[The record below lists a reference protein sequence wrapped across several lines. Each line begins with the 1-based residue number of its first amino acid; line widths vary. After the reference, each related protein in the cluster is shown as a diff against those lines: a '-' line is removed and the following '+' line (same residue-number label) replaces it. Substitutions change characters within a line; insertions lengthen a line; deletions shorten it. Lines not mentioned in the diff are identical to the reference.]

1 MYLYI
6 LASVLQLF
14 HGPFQSEFPTECD
27 LVLPLSISS
36 IFSFPKGYPVA
47 AHVFFLVFPLLMF
60 FPLFLPLH
68 IVKTSRVTG
77 ITARILKAALPGGE
91 WSASR
96 PGQCHYPPS
105 PPWRF
110 SGTSWRLDGSQSLC
124 RPFRD
129 KSLASGPSYVHS
141 YAVLQ
146 LCLVRSI
153 VDKHR

>member
-96 PGQCHYPPS
+96 PGQCHYPPPPPRDDS
-105 PPWRF
+105 PVPVGGWMGPRACVDL
-110 SGTSWRLDGSQSLC
+110 SETSLLPLVPVMSIHMLSC
-124 RPFRD
+124 
-129 KSLASGPSYVHS
+129 SYVW
-141 YAVLQ
+141 
-146 LCLVRSI
+146 
-153 VDKHR
+153 